1 MAMSDQ
7 LSQHI
12 HITPNALK
20 RIAFVLSDEPQGS
33 MLRIGVSGGGC
44 SGFQYTFDFDTHSHE
59 DDLLLGDEKARVVVD
74 ATSLP
79 FLEGCTVD
87 FIDDL
92 TGQMFRI
99 NNPQATASCGCGTSF
114 GI

>member
-1 MAMSDQ
+1 MNAQSPNQ
-7 LSQHI
+7 IHLSQ
-12 HITPNALK
+12 NALK
-20 RIAFVLSDEPQGS
+20 RIAFVLSDEPIGS

-44 SGFQYTFDFDTHSHE
+44 SGFQYTFAFDTKHDSE
-59 DDLLLGDEKARVVVD
+59 DLILGNEHARVVID
-74 ATSLP
+74 LTSLP

-92 TGQMFRI
+92 TGQMFKI
-99 NNPQATASCGCGTSF
+99 DNPKATASCGCGTSF